1 MSYYFF
7 DTNILVYLFDQSSL
21 TKKQTAQN
29 LLAKYSLE
37 GGIAISTQVL
47 QEFFVVTTRKLASPL
62 TIPNARHVLEKFLQL
77 QVILINGEM
86 ILSATRL
93 LEKYSISFWDALIIE
108 AAKVSGAKF
117 LLTEDLQHELEIEK
131 ITLINPFT

>member
-29 LLAKYSLE
+29 LLAQYSLE

-108 AAKVSGAKF
+108 AAKVSGAKV